1 LTVLPITGYLSD
13 LPVLAAGTSSLIEW
27 RKDRGVCSWLCGT
40 LPQRR
45 FSCYRHAAMLPCQAK
60 TCRRL
65 DRTQATN
72 LVANYLKNTFKNR
85 ASYDAFAISAF
96 RWVHSFSG
104 WAWMTCVRFEDNG
117 HPRAYAVFIKDG
129 KVIDGRYAVQT
140 DACNTQT
147 YAVFDAMGPT
157 RAGVLG
163 PLY

>member
-1 LTVLPITGYLSD
+1 
-13 LPVLAAGTSSLIEW
+13 
-27 RKDRGVCSWLCGT
+27 
-40 LPQRR
+40 
-45 FSCYRHAAMLPCQAK
+45 MLPCQAK

-117 HPRAYAVFIKDG
+117 HPRAYAVVHK
-129 KVIDGRYAVQT
+129 GRE
-140 DACNTQT
+140 
-147 YAVFDAMGPT
+147 GH
-157 RAGVLG
+157 
-163 PLY
+163 